1 MILRPIND
9 KKTVQCEFLP
19 SVGSVLL
26 RLTLG
31 GIRLLRRTQAFY
43 CRWDSISK
51 GQSCFK
57 PLKARVR
64 LPQTS
69 LMRSGDR
76 SVSQAIPCHLLSHAT
91 AAESHPD
98 PIGSTQKVGS
108 TTLRSFR
115 PVRYWLTDRSNIVR
129 SAKYLSLSSVFS
141 SVVKKLLRSVLI
153 NAS

>member
-1 MILRPIND
+1 MRVSSFGRFRTASTYL
-9 KKTVQCEFLP
+9 
-19 SVGSVLL
+19 GWVL
-26 RLTLG
+26 T
-31 GIRLLRRTQAFY
+31 LRRTQAFY

-57 PLKARVR
+57 LLRARVR

-69 LMRSGDR
+69 LMRSEDR
-76 SVSQAIPCHLLSHAT
+76 SVSQAIPCHLLLQAT

-129 SAKYLSLSSVFS
+129 SAKDLSSGFLCVRCLKGCYALS
-141 SVVKKLLRSVLI
+141 QSMPVEALAVYRVPC
-153 NAS
+153 AA